1 MRRKKKKFMNKK
13 FTKKELQRLKCTDE
27 EIELVM
33 EYQRRFPIILDNED
47 NIEKF
52 CIDARELYKNIIQ
65 SDDMSHFSRWMKR
78 AIKNYR
84 FEENIDFTLIRP
96 TGLIK
101 SFASGGDVKSV
112 NYTLTIDMAKQLAIV
127 DKKESGFVA
136 RKYFILME
144 QIVKDNKDWLDIR
157 IPERKEYKGMCEA
170 LSNNIYKHSAR
181 PADKYDYSREAN
193 ILNIIVTGSSAQ
205 SIRNYFGLNSQN
217 ELTRDSLEKDYN
229 EKLAFLQ
236 KQNMI
241 YLGMDMPIVER
252 VKMLIASFDI
262 IYPIASPILPWMS
275 KEDML
280 KARTKLIDSL
290 SI

>member
-1 MRRKKKKFMNKK
+1 MNKK

-27 EIELVM
+27 EIELIM

-52 CIDARELYKNIIQ
+52 CIDAKQLWENLDCPQGQFNKWVERKFKPYGFVQTVDFILIGQNCP
-65 SDDMSHFSRWMKR
+65 
-78 AIKNYR
+78 IK
-84 FEENIDFTLIRP
+84 E
-96 TGLIK
+96 
-101 SFASGGDVKSV
+101 FAQGGDVRSK
-112 NYTLTIDMAKQLAIV
+112 NYLITIDMAKQLTMI
-127 DKKESGFVA
+127 DKKESGFIA
-136 RKYFILME
+136 RRYFILME
-144 QIVKDNKDWLDIR
+144 QIVKDNKDWLDTR
-157 IPERKEYKGMCEA
+157 MPERKEYKDMCEA

-181 PADKYDYSREAN
+181 SADKYDYSREAN

-205 SIRNYFGLNSQN
+205 AIRNYFGLSSQS

-241 YLGMDMPIVER
+241 YLGMDIPIIKR

-262 IYPIASPILPWMS
+262 IYPIASPVLPWMS

-280 KARTKLIDSL
+280 KARNDLLNKL

>member
-1 MRRKKKKFMNKK
+1 MNKK

-27 EIELVM
+27 EIDLVM

-65 SDDMSHFSRWMKR
+65 SDDMSNFSRWMKR

-84 FEENIDFTLIRP
+84 FEENVDFSLIRP
-96 TGLIK
+96 IGLIK

-112 NYTLTIDMAKQLAIV
+112 NYTLTIDMAKQLAMI

-136 RKYFILME
+136 RRYFILME
-144 QIVKDNKDWLDIR
+144 QIVKDNKDWLGTR
-157 IPERKEYKGMCEA
+157 MPERKEYKDMCEA

-193 ILNIIVTGSSAQ
+193 ILNTIVTGSSAQ

-262 IYPIASPILPWMS
+262 IYPTASPILPWMS

-290 SI
+290 SV

>member
-1 MRRKKKKFMNKK
+1 MNKK

-27 EIELVM
+27 EIDLVM

-47 NIEKF
+47 NNIEKF

-84 FEENIDFTLIRP
+84 FEENIDFSLIRP
-96 TGLIK
+96 IGLIK
-101 SFASGGDVKSV
+101 EFAKGGDVKSI
-112 NYTLTIDMAKQLAIV
+112 NYSLTIDMAKQLAIV

-136 RKYFILME
+136 RRYFILME
-144 QIVKDNKDWLDIR
+144 QIVKDNKDWLDTR
-157 IPERKEYKGMCEA
+157 MPERKEYKDMCEA

-193 ILNIIVTGSSAQ
+193 ILNVIATGSSAQ

-241 YLGMDMPIVER
+241 YLGMDIPIVER
-252 VKMLIASFDI
+252 VKMLMASFDI
-262 IYPIASPILPWMS
+262 IYPTASPILPWMS

-290 SI
+290 SV

>member
-1 MRRKKKKFMNKK
+1 MRKKKKKSMNKK

-52 CIDARELYKNIIQ
+52 CIDAKQLWENLDCPQGQFNKWVERKFKPYGFIQ
-65 SDDMSHFSRWMKR
+65 SVDFKPFGQNCPKPQGGRPEN
-78 AIKNYR
+78 NY
-84 FEENIDFTLIRP
+84 L
-96 TGLIK
+96 
-101 SFASGGDVKSV
+101 
-112 NYTLTIDMAKQLAIV
+112 LTIDMAKQLAMI

-136 RKYFILME
+136 RRYFILME

-157 IPERKEYKGMCEA
+157 MPERKEYKGMCEV